1 MRKSSL
7 QHIKDNKILI
17 FISKFTTSL
26 SFNKIIKIP
35 HKTQPNINQRQKIFQ
50 RERTVPVISG
60 GGNQRRLME
69 TRGRV
74 GKPDR
79 RARETEC
86 GERVMAESEGKRVY
100 RESE

>member
-35 HKTQPNINQRQKIFQ
+35 HKTQPNINQHQKIFQ

-60 GGNQRRLME
+60 GGNQQRLME
-69 TRGRV
+69 TQGRV

-79 RARETEC
+79 RATETEC